1 MMWNSLCR
9 AQAHC
14 LHILG
19 RSTFRQSAN
28 RLGFFL
34 KNLFSHLEHV
44 CSNWWIYNCMIHSWW
59 SCSICTIISSNL
71 RKKITL
77 PCLQFIF
84 MCLFIVVIT
93 VWILRGGRA
102 WTIKIQFS
110 SSSLELLPLRREAAA
125 FSWHGHSRSL
135 HCWQAPLSSWSFYWR
150 LITALRAFMFP

>member
-1 MMWNSLCR
+1 MWNSLCR

-14 LHILG
+14 LHSLG
-19 RSTFRQSAN
+19 RSTFKQSAN
-28 RLGFFL
+28 RLGFF
-34 KNLFSHLEHV
+34 KNLFLHLEHV

-71 RKKITL
+71 RKKYHIAMLTIYFL
-77 PCLQFIF
+77 CVYLLLLLLCEFS
-84 MCLFIVVIT
+84 
-93 VWILRGGRA
+93 GGRA